1 MFPPDG
7 AVPWNTTL
15 CRVPENCHVTVPPVG
30 MVTSAG
36 LNVSFGVVTVAV
48 DPGGDALGGG
58 VVGGEVG
65 GVVGGVLG
73 GGAPELLCT
82 RIVPRMPLSRCLKHS
97 KSYVPAAL
105 NVRVAE
111 LPSSISPRLPP
122 GGAAL
127 TKTIS

>member
-36 LNVSFGVVTVAV
+36 LNVEFGVVTVAV
-48 DPGGDALGGG
+48 DPGGALGGG
-58 VVGGEVG
+58 VAGG
-65 GVVGGVLG
+65 GVAGGVLG
-73 GGAPELLCT
+73 GGAVELLCT
-82 RIVPRMPLSRCLKHS
+82 TIVPRMPLSRCLKHS

>member
-1 MFPPDG
+1 
-7 AVPWNTTL
+7 
-15 CRVPENCHVTVPPVG
+15 

-48 DPGGDALGGG
+48 DPGGALGGG
-58 VVGGEVG
+58 VVGG

-73 GGAPELLCT
+73 GGATLELFCT
-82 RIVPRMPLSRCLKHS
+82 TIVPRMPLSRCLKHS

-105 NVRVAE
+105 NVRVTE
-111 LPSSISPRLPP
+111 LPSSTSPRLPP
-122 GGAAL
+122 GGAVP

>member
-1 MFPPDG
+1 
-7 AVPWNTTL
+7 
-15 CRVPENCHVTVPPVG
+15 

-36 LNVSFGVVTVAV
+36 LNVEFGVVTVAV
-48 DPGGDALGGG
+48 DPGGGALGGG

-65 GVVGGVLG
+65 G
-73 GGAPELLCT
+73 GGAVELLCT
-82 RIVPRMPLSRCLKHS
+82 TIVPRMPLSRCLKHS
-97 KSYVPAAL
+97 KSYVPAAV

-122 GGAAL
+122 EGAAL

>member
-1 MFPPDG
+1 
-7 AVPWNTTL
+7 
-15 CRVPENCHVTVPPVG
+15 

-36 LNVSFGVVTVAV
+36 LNVEFGVVTVAV
-48 DPGGDALGGG
+48 DPGAGALGGG

-73 GGAPELLCT
+73 GGGVLALLCT
-82 RIVPRMPLSRCLKHS
+82 TIVPRMPLSRCLKHS
-97 KSYVPAAL
+97 KSYVPGVA

-111 LPSSISPRLPP
+111 LPSSISPRSPP
-122 GGAAL
+122 VGAAL